1 MPKVK
6 ATRTNR
12 TRRSRAPDKGRSA
25 AAPRFGAHTS
35 IAGGMH
41 HALEIG
47 LRLGCDTVQV
57 FVKNQRQWRAA
68 PLRADDLRCWNAL
81 LDTPGFGP
89 VIAHATYLIN
99 LASADKI
106 IRTRSLAAFEQELQ
120 RCQTLHI
127 PYLVVHPGAATDGD
141 RRSAIARVAAALD
154 DLAKRGVAPQVTP
167 LLENTAGQGTALGWR
182 LEELGEI
189 IGRLRRS
196 RAGVCLDTCH
206 LFAAGYDVRRP
217 QGYQEMVASAERSF
231 GLERIH
237 CWHLNDSR
245 APLGSRVDRHEHI
258 GRGRIGASGFRTLL
272 SDSRFCEIPMI
283 IETPKGQDGAGRDWD
298 WLNLRRLRRLAAR
311 RA

>member
-6 ATRTNR
+6 ATRTIR
-12 TRRSRAPDKGRSA
+12 TRRSHAPDKRRSA
-25 AAPRFGAHTS
+25 TAHRFGAHTS

-141 RRSAIARVAAALD
+141 RRSAIVAVAAALD
-154 DLAKRGVAPQVTP
+154 DLAKRGS
-167 LLENTAGQGTALGWR
+167 R
-182 LEELGEI
+182 
-189 IGRLRRS
+189 RRS
-196 RAGVCLDTCH
+196 R
-206 LFAAGYDVRRP
+206 
-217 QGYQEMVASAERSF
+217 
-231 GLERIH
+231 H
-237 CWHLNDSR
+237 CSKT
-245 APLGSRVDRHEHI
+245 PP
-258 GRGRIGASGFRTLL
+258 GRNG
-272 SDSRFCEIPMI
+272 P
-283 IETPKGQDGAGRDWD
+283 
-298 WLNLRRLRRLAAR
+298 RLAAR
-311 RA
+311 RAGRDHRASATVAGRRLLGHLPPLCRRLRHSPAAGISGNGRVGRALVRARTHSLLAS